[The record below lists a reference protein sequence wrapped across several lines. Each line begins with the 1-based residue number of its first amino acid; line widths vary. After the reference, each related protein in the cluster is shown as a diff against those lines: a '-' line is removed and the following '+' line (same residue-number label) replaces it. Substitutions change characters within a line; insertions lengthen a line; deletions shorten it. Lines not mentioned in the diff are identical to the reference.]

1 MALPGLFSSF
11 SGSKPNANQPIL
23 LLISSLFFIIITTF
37 TTTEAQVVSYGM
49 RKLALSMNQ
58 FGLDMLRTIDR
69 MDRVLNAT
77 STTTVKTTPG
87 SFGFCPFCVGSSLA
101 MILAGLK
108 DDGEGLKQGEGNLK
122 SLYLF

>member
-1 MALPGLFSSF
+1 MAFF
-11 SGSKPNANQPIL
+11 NCASKSNLQFIFL
-23 LLISSLFFIIITTF
+23 LLFFFIVFTI

-77 STTTVKTTPG
+77 TTTASKSANQG
-87 SFGFCPFCVGSSLA
+87 FGFCPFCVGSSLA

-108 DDGEGLKQGEGNLK
+108 DDSDSFKQGEGK
-122 SLYLF
+122 